1 MPMTKHTFRSPSRV
15 ILAAAGFIALASL
28 GGCSASPW
36 ESTYNGVHLQG
47 GGLEATHV
55 LVRDV
60 PWDHYEKTQSE
71 LEAMRSASD
80 VHKDEWTA
88 EKKEEFKAKLLKG
101 LQVSEDPKSVEILGS
116 SMFKST
122 DPIRP
127 DNGELAKFASKIGAT
142 RVVWSNRGLGK
153 RNVVVREPIWTY
165 TTGSDFFR
173 DQPDGRRRSSTYTEA
188 TTTWVPVVIEVNE
201 TAWVAYFLRV
211 SGDGGAAA
219 SGAR

>member
-1 MPMTKHTFRSPSRV
+1 MIMTQHTIRSASRV
-15 ILAAAGFIALASL
+15 FLAAAGLLALTAL
-28 GGCSASPW
+28 GGCSSSPW
-36 ESTYNGVHLQG
+36 ESTYNGVRLQG
-47 GGLEATHV
+47 GGLEANHV

-60 PWDHYEKTQSE
+60 PWGHYEKTQEE
-71 LEAMRSASD
+71 LEAMRSATD

-88 EKKEEFKAKLLKG
+88 EKKEEYKSKLLKG
-101 LQVSEDPKSVEILGS
+101 LQVSEDSKSVEILGS

-122 DPIRP
+122 DAIRP
-127 DNGELAKFASKIGAT
+127 DSGELAKFASKIGAT

-153 RNVVVREPIWTY
+153 RNVVVQEPVWTY

-211 SGDGGAAA
+211 SGDVSVAS